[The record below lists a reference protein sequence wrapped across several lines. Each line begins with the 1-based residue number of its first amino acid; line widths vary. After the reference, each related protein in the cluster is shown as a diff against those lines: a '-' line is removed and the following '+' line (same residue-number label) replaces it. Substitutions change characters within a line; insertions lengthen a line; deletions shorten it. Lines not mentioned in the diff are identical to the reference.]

1 MASTYDTSPPPPA
14 AVRTES
20 RYDRPD
26 HVEVHRDGRDDNR
39 FSELHR
45 RVSWGAIFA
54 GSVVGISLLLLF
66 TLLGVGVGSATL
78 DPAPG
83 GDGSPGLASLA
94 TSSGIWLVVTQLFA
108 LLIGGIVAA
117 KLAGSPDKG
126 DSALHGMAV
135 WAVATLAT
143 FWIATTAVGTV
154 AGGAA
159 TILGKAG
166 SGLSSAAEA
175 AIPDDLTFES
185 LIPNIEASDLPPEV
199 QRAVEQRGLTPEQIR
214 TQAEQTLASVV
225 GPQERRRALD
235 IIRGAATDAIT
246 NPGDAGAEASS
257 AVDQLFGGPDA
268 VISDEDREQLQ
279 GELASRFGVSEQ
291 EAQQTLDNWEANAR
305 DAVNAAEEQANQLRV
320 DAQQAAEQAASAVSG
335 AAFLA
340 FVASVLGLIAA
351 VIGGLIGRP
360 KDEISDARTAS

>member
-14 AVRTES
+14 AVRTEN

-26 HVEVHRDGRDDNR
+26 HVEVHRDAHRDGR
-39 FSELHR
+39 FTEVHK

-54 GSVVGISLLLLF
+54 GAVVGVSLLLLF
-66 TLLGVGVGSATL
+66 TLLGVGVGSATI

-83 GDGSPGLASLA
+83 GDGSPRLASIA
-94 TSSGIWLVVTQLFA
+94 TGSGIWLIVTQLFA

-117 KLAGSPDKG
+117 KLAGSPNKG

-143 FWIATTAVGTV
+143 FWIATTAVGNV

-166 SGLSSAAEA
+166 SGLTSAAQA
-175 AIPDDLTFES
+175 VVPDDLSFES
-185 LIPNIEASDLPPEV
+185 LIPNISVSDLPPEV
-199 QRAVEQRGLTPEQIR
+199 QETVRQQGLTPDQIQ
-214 TQAEQTLASVV
+214 TQTQQMAASVV
-225 GPQERRRALD
+225 SPQERQRALD
-235 IIRGAATDAIT
+235 IIRGAATDAIA

-257 AVDQLFGGPDA
+257 AVDQLFAGPDA
-268 VISDEDREQLQ
+268 VISDEDREQLKN
-279 GELASRFGVSEQ
+279 ELSSRFGVSEQ
-291 EAQQTLDNWEANAR
+291 QAQQTLDNWENQAQQ
-305 DAVNAAEEQANQLRV
+305 AVSAAEEQANQLRV
-320 DAQQAAEQAASAVSG
+320 EAQRVGEQAASAVSG

-340 FVASVLGLIAA
+340 FLASVLGLIAA

-360 KDEISDARTAS
+360 KDELSDTRTAS